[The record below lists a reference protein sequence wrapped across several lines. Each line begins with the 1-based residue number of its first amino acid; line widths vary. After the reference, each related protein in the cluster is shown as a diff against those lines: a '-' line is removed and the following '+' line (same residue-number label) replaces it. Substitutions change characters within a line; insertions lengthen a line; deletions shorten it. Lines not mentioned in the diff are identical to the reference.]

1 MSSTE
6 LQQWLNLVHSSPKFV
21 IKIDE
26 KTGKGFVRSPQIVPA
41 NDGEYWVAGETR
53 LKSGRKLASVFRV
66 QTNSGGT
73 LLGGYWRVGEEWL
86 DQQDERSYAALA
98 STRDKETPFDWSY
111 AVPLT
116 EDIYHS

>member
-6 LQQWLNLVHSSPKFV
+6 LQQWLNLVYSSPKFV

-53 LKSGRKLASVFRV
+53 LKSGRKLVSVFRV

>member
-1 MSSTE
+1 MSNDQ
-6 LQQWLNLVHSSPKFV
+6 LHQWLNLVHSSPAFV
-21 IKIDE
+21 IKIDQ
-26 KTGKGFVRSPQIVPA
+26 KTGKGTVRSPQIVPA

-86 DQQDERSYAALA
+86 DIQDERSYSALA
-98 STRDKETPFDWSY
+98 SARDKETPFDWTY

-116 EDIYHS
+116 EDIYHR

>member
-1 MSSTE
+1 MCE
-6 LQQWLNLVHSSPKFV
+6 NEVQKWLNLIHSSPKFV

-26 KTGKGFVRSPQIVPA
+26 ETGKGFVRSPQIVPA
-41 NDGEYWVAGETR
+41 NDGEYWVSGVTC
-53 LKSGRKLASVFRV
+53 LNSGRKLASVFRV

-86 DQQDERSYAALA
+86 DLQDEESYAALG

-111 AVPLT
+111 AVPLS